1 MDRITNEQIQHLAQY
16 ILDDY
21 GSDLTDH
28 RLTDAILLVLEDIAG
43 FEMAD
48 DEAMNP
54 ILNQIREHYTGLPLC
69 SVPLV
74 FGASSVIDKLSR
86 IPLQGNNFFL

>member
-1 MDRITNEQIQHLAQY
+1 MDGFTNEQVQHLAQY

-21 GSDLTDH
+21 GSDLTGH

-48 DEAMNP
+48 DEATKH
-54 ILNQIREHYTGLPLC
+54 ILNQIREHYYDLINE
-69 SVPLV
+69 S
-74 FGASSVIDKLSR
+74 
-86 IPLQGNNFFL
+86 N